1 MTVKIKLEIPKEILE
16 DMVKTNYDKVLEVLQ
31 KHKDGLTTNEIS
43 VISGV
48 YERRVGE
55 SLKRMKQKKILKEK
69 MCRCNRTPIYYL

>member
-1 MTVKIKLEIPKEILE
+1 MTVKIKLEIPEEKPA
-16 DMVKTNYDKVLEVLQ
+16 DMVKTNYEKVLEVLQ